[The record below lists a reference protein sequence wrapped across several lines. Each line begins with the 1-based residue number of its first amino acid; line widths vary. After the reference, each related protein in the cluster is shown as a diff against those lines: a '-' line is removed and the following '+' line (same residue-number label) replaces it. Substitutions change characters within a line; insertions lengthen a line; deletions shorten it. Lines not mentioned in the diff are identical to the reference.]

1 MWLPEF
7 GLQVKTPTWICHGLV
22 KPMVTGDASHEI
34 PGFSRLKKQHLQTGY
49 RIPHLPS
56 GKRLRNYGKPPFL
69 MGKSTING
77 NFQ

>member
-1 MWLPEF
+1 MA
-7 GLQVKTPTWICHGLV
+7 

-34 PGFSRLKKQHLQTGY
+34 PRFSRLKKQHLQNGY

-77 NFQ
+77 HFQ

>member
-1 MWLPEF
+1 
-7 GLQVKTPTWICHGLV
+7 
-22 KPMVTGDASHEI
+22 MVTGDASHEI

-77 NFQ
+77 NFSIAMLESAWWFGTWFL